1 MKKSYYE
8 SYKALSNELE
18 KRMTGPGFDE
28 DGNKLIP
35 DYAPLI
41 ALYKEFTEHEPPYG
55 VRFASIDDECELLEK
70 MLDVH
75 EDVEKMNAIMD
86 EVCTLRY
93 AAECSE

>member
-35 DYAPLI
+35 DYALI
-41 ALYKEFTEHEPPYG
+41 ALYKEFTDHELPYG
-55 VRFASIDDECELLEK
+55 VRCAFIDEECELLEK
-70 MLDVH
+70 MLDVQ
-75 EDVEKMNAIMD
+75 DVEKMNAID
-86 EVCTLRY
+86 EVCALHY
-93 AAECSE
+93 ASECSK